1 MFAPGAML
9 SEWKARGK
17 RAESAWKEGGGVS
30 GFGRT
35 TALMMPGPQAVDPS
49 GTGERGAGLSESV
62 KTAMLSLTD
71 PTTISSLSLNRL
83 GDEHETHDICDR
95 VKHMHADSE
104 RDFL

>member
-62 KTAMLSLTD
+62 KTILKMLGFAGRRLPDQTVCCTAAKESD
-71 PTTISSLSLNRL
+71 FGSLS
-83 GDEHETHDICDR
+83 GG
-95 VKHMHADSE
+95 
-104 RDFL
+104 